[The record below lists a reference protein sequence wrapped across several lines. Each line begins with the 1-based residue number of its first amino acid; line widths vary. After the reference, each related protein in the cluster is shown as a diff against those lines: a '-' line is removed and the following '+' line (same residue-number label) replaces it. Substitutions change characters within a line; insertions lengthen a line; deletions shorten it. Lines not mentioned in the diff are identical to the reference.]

1 MNINYIRYRGHVQC
15 SGLKLVFDERN
26 IMSNLRPWQQDDLT
40 KYLGTPKRAIY
51 AQPRL
56 GKTRLAIEYLK
67 HWNPRS
73 CLITAPKTVCP
84 FWIEEAKSLGIT
96 VLDGFSGTIKDT
108 IRLLRTVPDRW
119 TVVNDDRLAAI
130 LKEMP
135 KLTVEALIADESHRF
150 KSVSSARGKAYRKLA
165 KRAWYVR
172 ILTGT
177 PTPNNYGNLWG
188 QMVGLDEEDWF
199 SSFQKFK
206 NRYLICDQM
215 YQSKILG
222 HRNLPEL
229 EGKLKKWSTIVKRED
244 VFGGDQYQFV
254 ERKVFLPP
262 KVMTMYRKLA
272 KEWIVELNGQTINGT
287 HGLTRFQRFQQI
299 TSGFVN
305 TENGLQNVHSAKI
318 DAVCEDLEEII
329 ESGEK
334 AVIFC
339 KYTWEVETYERE
351 VTERLKCKVVVIQ
364 GSTPISK
371 RQEAITLVNTSPHPV
386 VCIAQIQAASTGISL
401 AGATHAL
408 FTSETFSHA
417 EMSQATDRIYSPG
430 KSKCVTSYRV
440 PNTIDMY
447 VSKTLEMKK
456 SLGESIQN
464 QKLEDILLGGV
475 S

>member
-1 MNINYIRYRGHVQC
+1 
-15 SGLKLVFDERN
+15 
-26 IMSNLRPWQQDDLT
+26 MSSLRPWQADELRDHL
-40 KYLGTPKRAIY
+40 KDPKRAIF
-51 AQPRL
+51 AAPRL
-56 GKTRLAIEYLK
+56 GKTRMAIEYLK
-67 HWNPRS
+67 AWRPSS

-84 FWIEEAKSLGIT
+84 FWIEEARSQGIT

-108 IRLLRTVPDRW
+108 VRLLRANAGATV
-119 TVVNDDRLAAI
+119 VVNDDRLAAI

-135 KLTVEALIADESHRF
+135 KLAPGALIADESHRF

-165 KRAWYVR
+165 KRARYVR

-177 PTPNNYGNLWG
+177 PTPNNYANLWG
-188 QMVGLDEEDWF
+188 QMMPFDEGDWF

-215 YQSKILG
+215 FQSKILG
-222 HRNLPEL
+222 YKNLPEL
-229 EGKLKKWSTIVKRED
+229 EAKLKKWATVVKRED

-262 KVMTMYRKLA
+262 KVMTLYRKLA
-272 KEWIVELNGQTINGT
+272 REWIVELNGQTVNGT
-287 HGLTRFQRFQQI
+287 HGLTRFLRFQQI

-305 TENGLQNVHSAKI
+305 TENGLQNVHTAKI

-339 KYTWEVETYERE
+339 RYTWEVETYERE
-351 VTERLKCKVVVIQ
+351 VKERLKCKVVVIQ
-364 GSTPISK
+364 GSTPTPK
-371 RQEAITLVNTSPHPV
+371 RQEAIDLVNTSKDPV

-408 FTSETFSHA
+408 FTSETFSYS
-417 EMSQATDRIYSPG
+417 EQVQAQDRIYSPG
-430 KSKCVTSYRV
+430 KNKCVTYYRV

-447 VSKTLEMKK
+447 IAKTLEMKK
-456 SLGESIQN
+456 SLGESVQN
-464 QKLEDILLGGV
+464 QKLEDILLGEN
-475 S
+475 